1 MVQMQQ
7 DQNNIIKEV
16 LNCSVEA
23 FKAIVPLELTVGQP
37 KLLNGSFH
45 HHAIGVFIGITGDLP
60 GRIILDGP
68 EEAFARLGEK
78 MFGMP
83 IEGEMVES
91 FAGEV
96 VNMVAGNMG
105 MTLSAKGIKID
116 ITPPTIIVGDSKIS
130 GFKQAIELPLSFQ
143 DAGDYRLVLNI
154 EKGA

>member
-1 MVQMQQ
+1 MGNVQQ
-7 DQNNIIKEV
+7 DQNSIVKEV
-16 LNCSVEA
+16 LNCTVDA
-23 FKAIVPLELTVGQP
+23 MKAIIPAELTVG
-37 KLLNGSFH
+37 KSAVLNGSFD

-68 EEAFARLGEK
+68 EDAFASLGTK

-83 IEGEMVES
+83 VEGEMVES

-96 VNMVAGNMG
+96 VNMIAGNMSVA
-105 MTLSAKGIKID
+105 LSSKGINID

-130 GFKQAIELPLSFQ
+130 GFKQAIELPLSFEG
-143 DAGDYRLVLNI
+143 AGDYRLVLNI

>member
-1 MVQMQQ
+1 MVQTQQ
-7 DQNNIIKEV
+7 DQNTIIKEV
-16 LNCSVEA
+16 LNCAVESI
-23 FKAIVPLELTVGQP
+23 KGIVPLELTVGRP
-37 KLLNGSFH
+37 ALLNGSFN

-68 EEAFARLGEK
+68 ESAFACLGEK

-96 VNMVAGNMG
+96 VNMIAGNMG
-105 MTLSAKGIKID
+105 VALAAKGIKID

-130 GFKQAIELPLSFQ
+130 GFKQAIELPLSFKE
-143 DAGDYRLVLNI
+143 AGDYRLVLNI